1 MLADKARSINN
12 SSKDFSH
19 NHMSRYKVVLIRK
32 GIDTMV
38 NIKIDSQRRS
48 MKGFFLLFVE
58 PYASGTRS
66 SEKYIFPTL
75 KKVSITISG
84 SPNML
89 YNEGIKCQDIW
100 HKVSHFFMKEKSHTN
115 LKKFYTKNNFGILID
130 LHSMASQKM
139 HGSDVQLLNTTVS
152 SLKSSRPAK
161 AWAS

>member
-12 SSKDFSH
+12 SSKDFAH

-89 YNEGIKCQDIW
+89 YNEG
-100 HKVSHFFMKEKSHTN
+100 HFFMKEKSHTN